1 MKYQDF
7 KEQYKGQ
14 TEEEVRGHLADVI
27 FNAFHKIIM
36 ADRLVVTEGV
46 EGHRIKDIS
55 ETSDTKNL
63 RLFTQR
69 LAQDIENQSVQTANL
84 RKITDGKYQSVD
96 IDIDDILAGNLEWD
110 INSVFSPERS
120 VALCQNDGKKYI
132 MEMQNWHLTFY
143 DKEEWVKNKK
153 RVEIHA
159 FDYDRSPVKEVIEFK
174 TGDMIALNFLPR
186 DLEDFI
192 EGHYEQSTYD
202 LIGRDWNKFQS
213 EMLKPFGI
221 LRTPTHIGGTL
232 VASGHNL
239 VTGFLDTP
247 FGFNSSEHDPEVPNI
262 VGEIG
267 TGKWQTL
274 IMDHADAI
282 DLLMKARNIDAS
294 DAEAQLDLIINELG
308 GANFKLPSGTYNVY
322 YIPDMNEG
330 ASYDTKSIFPKVNV
344 ECYQQI
350 TPDMI
355 ITKDE
360 LEVTRPIDPIK
371 VCDHSDFEINPLAI
385 HHKAKAPGLSF

>member
-7 KEQYKGQ
+7 KEQYRDQ
-14 TEEEVRGHLADVI
+14 TEEEIRKRLADVI

-36 ADRLVVTEGV
+36 ADRFVVTDGI
-46 EGHRIKDIS
+46 EGHRIRDIS
-55 ETSDTKNL
+55 ETADTKNL
-63 RLFTQR
+63 RLFAQA
-69 LAQDIENQSVQTANL
+69 LAYDIENQSVQTAHL

-96 IDIDDILAGNLEWD
+96 IDIDDIFAGDLKWD
-110 INSVFSPERS
+110 INSAFHPERS
-120 VALCQNDGKKYI
+120 ALLCQNDGKKYI
-132 MEMQNWHLTFY
+132 MEMQNWHMTLY
-143 DKEEWVKNKK
+143 DRKEWIENKK
-153 RVEIHA
+153 RVEIDV
-159 FDYDRSPVKEVIEFK
+159 FDYDRSPVKEVFEFK
-174 TGDMIALNFLPR
+174 TGDMIALNFLPK
-186 DLEDFI
+186 DLSDYI
-192 EGHYEQSTYD
+192 EGHYDQSIYNF
-202 LIGRDWNKFQS
+202 IGRDWNKFQG

-247 FGFNSSEHDPEVPNI
+247 FGFNSSECEPEVPNI
-262 VGEIG
+262 VGEIE
-267 TGKWQTL
+267 TGQWQTL
-274 IMDHADAI
+274 IMDRADAI

-294 DAEAQLDLIINELG
+294 DAETQLDFIVNKLG
-308 GANFKLPSGTYNVY
+308 GANFKLPGGTYNVY

-344 ECYQQI
+344 ECYHQI

-371 VCDHSDFEINPLAI
+371 VCDHLDFDINPLAI
-385 HHKAKAPGLSF
+385 HHKVKAPGLSL